1 MNITFDPMTEAAAV
15 RRMLDALLDQDVTIG
30 TFPMIDSDESRR
42 APLGAVAGPSIA
54 ELQNAGHLPA
64 SAVPLPPAAPSTAAA
79 DVFPTAPEVPTPGAV
94 TPPPVAVPPVPSVP
108 TPAAPSAPAGA
119 TNPVAVDK
127 NGLPWDERIHAG
139 TKTQNA
145 DGSWRQRR
153 GLDNPDYVA
162 SIENELRAALRVA
175 PLPPTVPNAVVPA
188 APIPEAPAIPVTV
201 PAAPIATAPATGT
214 ATPPLPATAAPEVPN
229 AAPASSAVPTAPIP
243 TPPVPPV
250 PTAPASTAT
259 PISFAQV
266 MTKVT
271 ELHRAGKVVD
281 ADVHGALAAVG
292 LVPNEIGKLAKQD
305 EATAAF
311 RQTVAT
317 ILDDI
322 AGGA

>member
-15 RRMLDALLDQDVTIG
+15 RRMLDALLDQDVAIG
-30 TFPMIDSDESRR
+30 RAAFPPID
-42 APLGAVAGPSIA
+42 APAA
-54 ELQNAGHLPA
+54 PA
-64 SAVPLPPAAPSTAAA
+64 SAVPLPPAVPSTAAA

-94 TPPPVAVPPVPSVP
+94 TPPAVHVPPVPTVP
-108 TPAAPSAPAGA
+108 TPAVPSAPAGA
-119 TNPVAVDK
+119 TSPVAVDK
-127 NGLPWDERIHAG
+127 NGLPWDERIHSG
-139 TKTQNA
+139 SKEKNK

-153 GLDNPDYVA
+153 GTEPDYVTQV
-162 SIENELRAALRVA
+162 EDELRAALRVV
-175 PLPPTVPNAVVPA
+175 PLPPASPA
-188 APIPEAPAIPVTV
+188 AATDSVSSTTAETSAN
-201 PAAPIATAPATGT
+201 APIAAVPV
-214 ATPPLPATAAPEVPN
+214 PPVPEVPN
-229 AAPASSAVPTAPIP
+229 AAPTSSAAPTAPIP

-250 PTAPASTAT
+250 PTAPVSTAT

-292 LVPNEIGKLAKQD
+292 LGPNEIGKLAKQD
-305 EATAAF
+305 EATAGH

>member
-15 RRMLDALLDQDVTIG
+15 RRMLDALLDQNVTIG
-30 TFPMIDSDESRR
+30 RAERIQLLTKEPAFPPID
-42 APLGAVAGPSIA
+42 APAA
-54 ELQNAGHLPA
+54 PA

-94 TPPPVAVPPVPSVP
+94 TPPPVPVPPVPSVP
-108 TPAAPSAPAGA
+108 TPDAPSAPAGA
-119 TNPVAVDK
+119 TSPAAVDK
-127 NGLPWDERIHAG
+127 NGLPWDERIHSG
-139 TKTQNA
+139 SKEKNK

-153 GLDNPDYVA
+153 GTEPDYVTQ
-162 SIENELRAALRVA
+162 IENELRAALRVV
-175 PLPPTVPNAVVPA
+175 PLPPTVPNAVAPA
-188 APIPEAPAIPVTV
+188 VPIPEAPAIPVTV

-214 ATPPLPATAAPEVPN
+214 ATPPSPATAAPEVPN
-229 AAPASSAVPTAPIP
+229 AAPASSAAPTAPIP

-292 LVPNEIGKLAKQD
+292 LGPNEIGKLAKQD
-305 EATAAF
+305 EATAGH

>member
-15 RRMLDALLDQDVTIG
+15 RRMLDALLDQ
-30 TFPMIDSDESRR
+30 
-42 APLGAVAGPSIA
+42 GAVIGAAFPPIEVPA
-54 ELQNAGHLPA
+54 APA

-94 TPPPVAVPPVPSVP
+94 TPPPVPVPPVPSVP

-119 TNPVAVDK
+119 TSPVVVDK

-162 SIENELRAALRVA
+162 SIENELRAALRVVPLA
-175 PLPPTVPNAVVPA
+175 PATA
-188 APIPEAPAIPVTV
+188 APSAPTAEVTVSGSASTAPMVAPASPVTV
-201 PAAPIATAPATGT
+201 PVV
-214 ATPPLPATAAPEVPN
+214 PPVPEVPN
-229 AAPASSAVPTAPIP
+229 AAPASSAAPTAPIP

-250 PTAPASTAT
+250 PTAPAGTAT

-292 LVPNEIGKLAKQD
+292 LGPNEIGKLAKQD
-305 EATAAF
+305 EATAGH